1 MKNVKILLSFK
12 IFYTIPCVTGVLGK
26 LRSGPAKHVIVGEGH
41 RKGEEVDRGDIGSS
55 N

>member
-1 MKNVKILLSFK
+1 MSKYFFYLSFLN
-12 IFYTIPCVTGVLGK
+12 TIPCVTGVLGK